1 MYKGQY
7 YKHWYTPIF
16 IYTIVAFI
24 ANFKSNREFAINA
37 ITGVVIGVIIIEIGT
52 KIIQMAAN
60 TYWKKKSKTQPIP
73 IKKMTFTLAVE
84 VPENEVEAAK
94 HVFKNEIPNMINK
107 QGYRTCECEKLVIEN
122 TNKTLYEGQELN

>member
-7 YKHWYTPIF
+7 YKHWYTPLF
-16 IYTIVAFI
+16 IYTIVAFLT
-24 ANFKSNREFAINA
+24 NFKSNRKYAIHA
-37 ITGVVIGVIIIEIGT
+37 ISGVIIGVIIIEIST

-94 HVFKNEIPNMINK
+94 HVFKNEIPNMISK
-107 QGYRTCECEKLVIEN
+107 QNYRTYECQKLIIEN
-122 TNKTLYEGQELN
+122 TNKTLYERQEFI